1 MLDELL
7 TTEWQEKEALRVN
20 KDKPENFHVTEN
32 QIHKVLNYFQQ
43 RFVCIRGIK
52 DAGLLEEAT
61 RKLAH
66 EIKSYKYH
74 ELRDTVYPLVE
85 KLPANILF

>member
-1 MLDELL
+1 MITNQLKIIM
-7 TTEWQEKEALRVN
+7 EKAN
-20 KDKPENFHVTEN
+20 QPENFHITEN
-32 QIHKVLNYFQQ
+32 QIYKVLNYYQQ
-43 RFVCIRGIK
+43 YFDCLKGVK